1 MNITIS
7 CSMKK
12 QESHYL
18 RENIFIKFYFLN
30 TILNFVN
37 SVSKADICR
46 YACLRSGFLNIQAF
60 NLLCKVKVLLH
71 II

>member
-1 MNITIS
+1 MNTTIS
-7 CSMKK
+7 CSMRR

-30 TILNFVN
+30 TILN

-46 YACLRSGFLNIQAF
+46 YAYLRSGFLNIQAF